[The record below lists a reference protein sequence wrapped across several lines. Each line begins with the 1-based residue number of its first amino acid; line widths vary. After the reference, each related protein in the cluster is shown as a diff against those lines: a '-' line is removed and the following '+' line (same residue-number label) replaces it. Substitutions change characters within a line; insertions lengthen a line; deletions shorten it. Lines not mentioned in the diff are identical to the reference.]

1 MEHFFGRY
9 MIRYFNE
16 DTDFKFKKKKICSQW
31 IISVLSELSQRSP
44 KFFDEEKLIERP
56 NVKVGD
62 INIIF
67 CSDNYI
73 LSINQQYLKHNYYT
87 DVITFD
93 YTNNSVLSGDVFISI
108 DTVKANSQE
117 YITDFNEELYRVI
130 IHGIL
135 HLYGFK
141 DSTDSQKKIMRE
153 LEDFALNCK
162 SVCAL

>member
-1 MEHFFGRY
+1 

-31 IISVLSELSQRSP
+31 ISSVLRELSQNSS
-44 KFFDEEKLIERP
+44 KFFDEEKLLERP

-93 YTNNSVLSGDVFISI
+93 YSDNCVLSGDIFIST
-108 DTVKANSQE
+108 DTVMANAHE
-117 YITDFNEELYRVI
+117 YKTDFTEELYRVI
-130 IHGIL
+130 IHGVL

-141 DSTDSQKKIMRE
+141 DSTTSQKKIMRE
-153 LEDFALNCK
+153 MEDFALRCK
-162 SVCAL
+162 SGFTL